1 MTESKQG
8 IDIEDLRGLD
18 IRLHGLDRADAHYT
32 LYYDETNNIRRLHV
46 TADGLNVDNPGCF
59 VLAGVAHTGAR
70 KPIDIAPLRAALKLQ
85 PTTKEMKLAHI
96 GKGAF
101 LNLLRS
107 LRLGPFLDWI
117 SENGLFLHYQCLD
130 VIYWSLVDIVD
141 AALIAGDREELLLLA
156 PALKD
161 MLNLA
166 LRRDLEAT
174 TDLFRLFNYPALDPR
189 DGPQFY
195 HVVLQMV
202 EEESDQL
209 HPLYG
214 RLLAQVLEDAIQGV
228 SFPFIEGGD
237 EDRHILIEGFD
248 IFFRH
253 RIALLR
259 NSTHVLDLEEVVR
272 RQLLADPLMR
282 DGVPVDSFR
291 FVDSQDEPLIQ
302 VSDVVAG
309 LLGKFFSYVVS
320 TEIDVVRADRAA
332 LSDLQTENLARLA
345 RLIDRA
351 TDENEAFA
359 HRVMSLSDTHK
370 ADIFMQT

>member
-1 MTESKQG
+1 MD
-8 IDIEDLRGLD
+8 IDDLRRLD
-18 IRLHGLDRADAHYT
+18 IRLHGLHRADTPYT

-46 TADGLNVDNPGCF
+46 TADGLNVGEPGCF
-59 VLAGVAHTGAR
+59 VLAGVAHRGAR

-96 GKGAF
+96 GKGGF
-101 LNLLRS
+101 LELLRS
-107 LRLGPFLDWI
+107 RRLGIVLDWI
-117 SENGLFLHYQCLD
+117 AQNGFFLHYQCLD

-141 AALIAGDREELLLLA
+141 AALMAAEREELLLVA

-161 MLNLA
+161 MLNIA
-166 LRRDLEAT
+166 LRQDLKAT

-195 HVVLQMV
+195 NVVLQMV
-202 EEESDQL
+202 EEEAHQL

-214 RLLAQVLEDAIQGV
+214 RLLAQVLEDAIQGE
-228 SFPFIEGGD
+228 SFPFIEGSD
-237 EDRHILIEGFD
+237 EERRILIEGFD

-272 RQLLADPLMR
+272 RQFMADPLMQ

-291 FVDSQDEPLIQ
+291 FVDSQEEPMIQ
-302 VSDVVAG
+302 VCDVIAG

-320 TEIDVVRADRAA
+320 TDMDAVRADRAS
-332 LSDLQTENLARLA
+332 LGDVQRENLAKLA
-345 RLIDRA
+345 RLIDQA
-351 TDENEAFA
+351 AEENEALA

-370 ADIFMQT
+370 ADIFMQI

>member
-1 MTESKQG
+1 MTPGRQG
-8 IDIEDLRGLD
+8 MDIEDLRRLD
-18 IRLHGLDRADAHYT
+18 IRLHGLDRADAPYT

-59 VLAGVAHTGAR
+59 VLAGVAHRGAR

-96 GKGAF
+96 GKGDI
-101 LNLLRS
+101 LDLLRS
-107 LRLGPFLDWI
+107 RRLGAFLDWI
-117 SENGLFLHYQCLD
+117 AESGLFLHYQCLD

-141 AALIAGDREELLLLA
+141 AALMAAEREELFLVA

-161 MLNLA
+161 MLNIA

-202 EEESDQL
+202 VVEADQL

-214 RLLAQVLEDAIQGV
+214 SLLAQVLEDAIQGE

-237 EDRHILIEGFD
+237 EDQHILIEGFD

-272 RQLLADPLMR
+272 RELIAAPLMR
-282 DGVPVDSFR
+282 DGLPVDSFM
-291 FVDSQDEPLIQ
+291 FVDSQDEPMIQ
-302 VSDVVAG
+302 VSDIVAG

-320 TEIDVVRADRAA
+320 TDIDTVRADRAV
-332 LSDLQTENLARLA
+332 LSDVQAQNLAKLARLVDLA
-345 RLIDRA
+345 A
-351 TDENEAFA
+351 EENEAFA

-370 ADIFMQT
+370 ADIFMQI